1 VDTEYDDAGIDPGI
15 YQRNADRGAQ
25 VIQIDSSKHVQAITV
40 CAAICG
46 MSVVFALI
54 AAIVAW
60 NAATE
65 YRVLLNHTMEL
76 EAKVTAMEAHYEQR

>member
-1 VDTEYDDAGIDPGI
+1 MNEYEPPFVHGEQGE
-15 YQRNADRGAQ
+15 RSAQ
-25 VIQIDSSKHVQAITV
+25 VIQIDSSKHVAAVTI

-46 MSVVFALI
+46 MSVILSFI

-60 NAATE
+60 NSATE

-76 EAKVTAMEAHYEQR
+76 EAQVKAMENHHGK